1 MKIEVSNGEIVDKF
15 TILRIKESNIK
26 DKSKLN
32 NIKNELDEL
41 LPYVKSLGIVESTS
55 NTGFPYYQDILN
67 DIQTSEYYHSLLD
80 VNKKLWKIEDDIRD
94 KEKRKEFDDE
104 FINVARSVYFLN
116 DKRAK
121 VKKQINEKTNSNLV
135 EEKSYSEIE

>member
-1 MKIEVSNGEIVDKF
+1 MISFD
-15 TILRIKESNIK
+15 
-26 DKSKLN
+26 
-32 NIKNELDEL
+32 
-41 LPYVKSLGIVESTS
+41 
-55 NTGFPYYQDILN
+55 
-67 DIQTSEYYHSLLD
+67 
-80 VNKKLWKIEDDIRD
+80 WKIEDDIRD